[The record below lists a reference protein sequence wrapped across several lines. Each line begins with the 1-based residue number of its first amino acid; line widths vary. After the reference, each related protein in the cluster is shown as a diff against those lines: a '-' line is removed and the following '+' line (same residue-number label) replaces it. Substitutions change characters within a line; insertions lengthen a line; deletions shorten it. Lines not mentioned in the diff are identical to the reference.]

1 MMAFPEGIRLSDS
14 ESLFPTL
21 FFIFLT
27 QYDILT
33 LITADFPFI
42 YLKPGVKDLG
52 E

>member
-14 ESLFPTL
+14 ESDSNSVS
-21 FFIFLT
+21 IFLT